1 MGRALEDTGLFMQW
15 VSIPRPDTE
24 LIFYLVGD
32 VVKDEEGFREGL
44 WADLGIGSGTIAIGI
59 GRVLG
64 TGVRVIATD
73 LSLTAIRLRVLMWRG
88 RYGLQHVFEPW
99 RGSNCCSGSYQ
110 YNRYEGI

>member
-88 RYGLQHVFEPW
+88 RYGLQ
-99 RGSNCCSGSYQ
+99 RL
-110 YNRYEGI
+110 R